1 MVNTYTRMCDIC
13 KRAIA
18 EHDETQMKWC
28 HRTAELS
35 YWRKDE

>member
-13 KRAIA
+13 KRPIA
-18 EHDETQMKWC
+18 DHDVK
-28 HRTAELS
+28 ELTLCASVKQIS